1 MYIKTILFTVAFAFT
16 AGLIFFNLGGGIS
29 TMASKPTSSAII
41 DNFTDT
47 HAHTQDAVDSN
58 IKISDRKSQK
68 EGLSDAT
75 DIDEEKLTSDSV
87 EKDFDRLQ
95 DLDEIV
101 DKGNVEISALI
112 QNYDQ
117 NIGNKTAEKKLSS
130 ALLSNEG
137 YRLSLIEKF
146 KLERDLK
153 N

>member
-1 MYIKTILFTVAFAFT
+1 MYIKTIFFTVAFAFT
-16 AGLIFFNLGGGIS
+16 AGLIFFNLDGSSS
-29 TMASKPTSSAII
+29 TIASKPASSAII
-41 DNFTDT
+41 DNSANT
-47 HAHTQDAVDSN
+47 HAHTQDAVGSN
-58 IKISDRKSQK
+58 IKISDRKSQE

-75 DIDEEKLTSDSV
+75 DIDEEKLTSDNL

-117 NIGNKTAEKKLSS
+117 NIGDKTVEKKLSS
-130 ALLSNEG
+130 ALLSNEE

-146 KLERDLK
+146 KLKRDLR